1 MSDML
6 SKEHYCY
13 KIYKSIINKKQCLPP
28 SPPLQQIFTRK
39 SWSSLSMTFQ
49 KSQPPINEGVHSM
62 NTINSA
68 NCLEGLQGLQ
78 TFATTNSKMFPK
90 QVPV

>member
-1 MSDML
+1 
-6 SKEHYCY
+6 
-13 KIYKSIINKKQCLPP
+13 
-28 SPPLQQIFTRK
+28 
-39 SWSSLSMTFQ
+39 MTFQ